1 MRKRLEYLQAFCD
14 LGSSFHVQ
22 DDTLKCL
29 QRFVCHLYCYD
40 RTDDV
45 NTTRYTIFKK
55 GKFSEEMLPPTEDGL
70 LLHIKSY
77 IWRHAMDN
85 FLHMPDPGFHG
96 WVYNEE
102 NDDLE
107 IKWMSLPIAPDSI
120 LCFANCSCVKG
131 CSTFRCSCKKAS
143 LRCSDLAAKNAKI
156 AL

>member
-1 MRKRLEYLQAFCD
+1 
-14 LGSSFHVQ
+14 
-22 DDTLKCL
+22 
-29 QRFVCHLYCYD
+29 
-40 RTDDV
+40 
-45 NTTRYTIFKK
+45 
-55 GKFSEEMLPPTEDGL
+55 
-70 LLHIKSY
+70 
-77 IWRHAMDN
+77 MDN

-143 LRCSDLAAKNAKI
+143 LRCSDLCRCKECQNCSLEYEEEEDPKLEDIYEDSDESDNNDESDSDSDYTKAAEEPRITSEWETSVVYTESGAETDSS
-156 AL
+156 L